1 MKSKSILI
9 TVFVLAACM
18 AVWALAAKDFSGT
31 WVLDPSKS
39 DQMMGGRGGGA
50 PGGPVEIVIAHSG
63 NELTITRTFQG
74 NAMETKYILDG
85 AEHTQSSGRG
95 GELKYKATW
104 EGDNL
109 VIQGTRVTQRG
120 EMPMKE
126 VYSLSAD
133 GKELTI
139 ASTRSGPQGE
149 QVFKQVYTKK

>member
-1 MKSKSILI
+1 MKSKWVLI
-9 TVFVLAACM
+9 TVFLLAACM

-50 PGGPVEIVIAHSG
+50 PRTVEIVIAHSG
-63 NELTITRTFQG
+63 NEFTITRTFQG

-95 GELKYKATW
+95 GELKYKAAW
-104 EGDNL
+104 DGDNL
-109 VIQGTRVTQRG
+109 VISGTRVTQRG

-126 VYSLSAD
+126 VYSLSED
-133 GKELTI
+133 GKVLTI
-139 ASTRSGPQGE
+139 ATTRSGPQGE
-149 QVFKQVYTKK
+149 QVFKRVYNRK